1 MRHLLMITLLLAP
14 FAAAR
19 AEGQADPAIDA
30 EQLSQDLIKNID
42 SWIGQVNGKLQS
54 DKPVTDQDFDSIFGE
69 SFFSGSQDP
78 IKELELA
85 QKRINDKLGSHKQ
98 VNDKYGK
105 WMEKK
110 LSAADL
116 KPEVVPDDEHIT
128 VNLKTPE
135 NAEDSMKINIEKSRI
150 KLNYAQVET
159 RQELKS
165 DGTVEASSFTRRRSR
180 VLAVPKGAN
189 PARYKVSAYKGGV
202 SIIFDRLKK
211 GKKRTEASK

>member
-1 MRHLLMITLLLAP
+1 MLALLLAP
-14 FAAAR
+14 FSDAR

-30 EQLSQDLIKNID
+30 EQLSQDMIKNID
-42 SWIGQVNGKLQS
+42 NLIGQVNNKIQS
-54 DKPVTDQDFDSIFGE
+54 DKPVTDQDFDSFFGE
-69 SFFSGSQDP
+69 SFFAGSQDP
-78 IKELELA
+78 IQGLELA
-85 QKRINDKLGSHKQ
+85 QKRINDKLGAHQQ

-189 PARYKVSAYKGGV
+189 PAKYKVSSYKGGV